1 MSKVPLSEG
10 FWHKQWVN
18 RTPYKALSMT
28 WTVYYTYHEN
38 FHWNSSLN
46 EMHITKS
53 KSRIVEPKI
62 NLIAMEKLK
71 KIKKWTENAVLQ
83 KLNLSKLQ
91 KTDLS
96 DVGSAY
102 YCSPSFFQTWSRKLA
117 INTLRS
123 LASIFSN
130 SLGSFLETKNFFN
143 NETSL
148 CVLLNVFLFFWCCTN
163 SSKE

>member
-1 MSKVPLSEG
+1 MSKVRVSEG

-28 WTVYYTYHEN
+28 WTVYYKYHEN
-38 FHWNSSLN
+38 FHWNSFLN

-53 KSRIVEPKI
+53 KSRIEELKI
-62 NLIAMEKLK
+62 NLIAMENLTAHPSPHQAEQKMH
-71 KIKKWTENAVLQ
+71 LQ

-96 DVGSAY
+96 DVGSY
-102 YCSPSFFQTWSRKLA
+102 YCSPSFFQTWSRRLA

-123 LASIFSN
+123 LASIFS
-130 SLGSFLETKNFFN
+130 SLLETKNFFN